1 MLLMD
6 IPKITPLLLEQLK
19 KIEPSR
25 DEFATVI
32 EYYPCKVTLKDGRS
46 FDRVY
51 VQEVKSYITHW
62 GVLPKD
68 DPAKQSIIITD
79 VVKIEESPVRLPA
92 KLATKMY
99 KAGESGMGYCV
110 FTLVLDDGEELPY
123 VMGNAIDFPNLPP
136 DVSPSMILDL
146 LPHQGRKG
154 LEDGSG
160 RCILDQ
166 YKRGADYYWC
176 LYEKI

>member
-1 MLLMD
+1 M
-6 IPKITPLLLEQLK
+6 
-19 KIEPSR
+19 
-25 DEFATVI
+25 
-32 EYYPCKVTLKDGRS
+32 
-46 FDRVY
+46 
-51 VQEVKSYITHW
+51 
-62 GVLPKD
+62 PKD

-79 VVKIEESPVRLPA
+79 VIKIEESPARLPA

-99 KAGESGMGYCV
+99 QAGESGMGYCV
-110 FTLVLDDGEELPY
+110 YTLVLDDGEELPY

-136 DVSPSMILDL
+136 DVSPSMIVDL

-160 RCILDQ
+160 RFILDQ
-166 YKRGADYYWC
+166 YKRGAGYYWC

>member
-1 MLLMD
+1 MD
-6 IPKITPLLLEQLK
+6 IPKITPQLLEQLK
-19 KIEPSR
+19 RIEPSR
-25 DEFATVI
+25 DEFATLI
-32 EYYPCKVTLKDGRS
+32 EYYPCKVTLKDGSS

-99 KAGESGMGYCV
+99 QAGESGMGHCV
-110 FTLVLDDGEELPY
+110 FTLVLKDGQELPY
-123 VMGNAIDFPNLPP
+123 ITGNAVDFPNLPD
-136 DVSPSMILDL
+136 DVDSSMIIDL
-146 LPHQGRKG
+146 LPHEGRD
-154 LEDGSG
+154 EIQDGRG
-160 RCILDQ
+160 NYTHDP
-166 YKRGADYYWC
+166 YKHGADYYWC
-176 LYEKI
+176 LYAL

>member
-1 MLLMD
+1 MN

-51 VQEVKSYITHW
+51 VQEVKSYKTHW
-62 GVLPKD
+62 GVLPEEDNYK
-68 DPAKQSIIITD
+68 ASILITE
-79 VVKIEESPVRLPA
+79 VAKIEESSVRLPA
-92 KLATKMY
+92 KLANKMY

-123 VMGNAIDFPNLPP
+123 VTGNAVDFPNFPP
-136 DVSPSMILDL
+136 DVSPSMIVNL
-146 LPHQGRKG
+146 LPHQGRKK
-154 LEDGSG
+154 LEDGNG
-160 RCILDQ
+160 RYILDQ